1 MDLLISSVTI
11 DFPSNSKGYVLS
23 PHRAYDYSHA
33 EFIYIYIYIYIYIG
47 HHKYQV
53 KPHPSPWFSAA
64 CAAAI
69 AHKNL
74 FFLCTDRINLK
85 NLNSESKVP

>member
-23 PHRAYDYSHA
+23 PHIAYDYSHA
-33 EFIYIYIYIYIYIG
+33 ELIYIYIYIYIG

-53 KPHPSPWFSAA
+53 KPHPSHWFSAA
-64 CAAAI
+64 RAAAI
-69 AHKNL
+69 AHKNIFL
-74 FFLCTDRINLK
+74 F
-85 NLNSESKVP
+85 VPTE